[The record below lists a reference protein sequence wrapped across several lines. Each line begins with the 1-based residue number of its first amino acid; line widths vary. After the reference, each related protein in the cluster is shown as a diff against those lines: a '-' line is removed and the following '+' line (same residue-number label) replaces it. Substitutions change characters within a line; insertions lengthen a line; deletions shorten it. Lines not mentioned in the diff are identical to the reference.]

1 LTSVR
6 GTIRPTQKNENSN
19 SKDLHYLSLFP
30 TCNIHHPNII
40 MNSVILATLLS
51 SAAAF
56 APQSTGRVST
66 AVNEVNWQPNESEFA
81 YGLPGSLAPVGE
93 FDPLG
98 FAKDTPLATML
109 QWREAVSYSVY
120 WLYRFTQMLTILFT
134 SGNTTR
140 TRCHACRA
148 WHVGC

>member
-1 LTSVR
+1 
-6 GTIRPTQKNENSN
+6 
-19 SKDLHYLSLFP
+19 
-30 TCNIHHPNII
+30 

-66 AVNEVNWQPNESEFA
+66 AVNEVNWQPDESAFA

-109 QWREAVSYSVY
+109 QWREAVSHSVY
-120 WLYRFTQMLTILFT
+120 CLYYMSLH
-134 SGNTTR
+134 SNTHITLHFR
-140 TRCHACRA
+140 KYNTDVLPCLLSLAC
-148 WHVGC
+148 